1 MTSSSFKTT
10 FGADELTKLQ
20 ISLAKRVICWYRR
33 ICINSTV
40 AMEMFIALHRWWST
54 QNLHNELQVGNFPS
68 RLNGTL
74 EWELMGQKPGNQPQK
89 DSHLFLHYFQ
99 SLMFADVHNYFL
111 NQSGRPENDTC
122 LQNEKHLD
130 CKTDVFL
137 LSNSSGILPRALSS
151 PSPQSQLPFPLAPH
165 ARVRKKY
172 DCFKSNW
179 NTQRSTGLQLSPCR
193 HHAITDTSLLRSY
206 IPGRNH

>member
-1 MTSSSFKTT
+1 MEQSRPTRLICNSASRNDQFFFQDHLRCRWTS
-10 FGADELTKLQ
+10 KLQ
-20 ISLAKRVICWYRR
+20 VPLAKRVICWYRR

-74 EWELMGQKPGNQPQK
+74 EWEVMGQKPGNQPQK
-89 DSHLFLHYFQ
+89 DSHLYLHYFQ

-130 CKTDVFL
+130 CKTDVFV
-137 LSNSSGILPRALSS
+137 LS
-151 PSPQSQLPFPLAPH
+151 FLA
-165 ARVRKKY
+165 R
-172 DCFKSNW
+172 
-179 NTQRSTGLQLSPCR
+179 
-193 HHAITDTSLLRSY
+193 
-206 IPGRNH
+206 